1 MQDYWMSKMPEHVY
15 ECDNEEYPALKKV
28 LEYDPYLDKT
38 LDDDALKKLAGDK
51 YANTIFARQ
60 EYSVRDGLSVSLDK
74 NKYYLYLKANE
85 DFLKLAEERFSKEF
99 KTVKRSGKESE
110 DKIIAIIHDEESRAN
125 QGFGA
130 IFGG

>member
-1 MQDYWMSKMPEHVY
+1 MPEHVY
-15 ECDNEEYPALKKV
+15 ECDNDEYPALKKV
-28 LEYDPYLDKT
+28 LEYDPYLDKS
-38 LDDDALKKLAGDK
+38 LDDAALKKLSSDK
-51 YANTIFARQ
+51 YANAIFARQ
-60 EYSVRDGLSVSLDK
+60 EYSIRDGISVSLEK

-99 KTVKRSGKESE
+99 KTVKRAGKESE
-110 DKIIAIIHDEESRAN
+110 DKVIGIIHDEETRAN